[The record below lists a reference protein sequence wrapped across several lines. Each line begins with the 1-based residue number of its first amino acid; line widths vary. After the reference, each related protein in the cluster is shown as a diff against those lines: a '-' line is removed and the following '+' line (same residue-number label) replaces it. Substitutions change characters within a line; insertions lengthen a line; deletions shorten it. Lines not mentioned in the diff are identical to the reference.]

1 MICAVATQVWMKH
14 ATYLLWWIGDLFS
27 IFFLPLRNT
36 LHVLRLDQT
45 HRLDMHSERERTIKI
60 NRFLLC
66 PHSNSI
72 HCAHDIHCPSATF
85 TSCDSPPV
93 ESPSQWFFE
102 GRLHSSFVCRCRSC
116 RMKTVFMI
124 RRIAR
129 SLSVFLPQFV
139 LTYSSKSFVKL
150 IYLSHA

>member
-1 MICAVATQVWMKH
+1 MYYASCHTIALIN
-14 ATYLLWWIGDLFS
+14 YLRCGYSSVNEACHLF
-27 IFFLPLRNT
+27 IVMNWPDIFVFDFFLQLGNT

-45 HRLDMHSERERTIKI
+45 HRLDMHSERERTIKM

-66 PHSNSI
+66 SHSNSI

-102 GRLHSSFVCRCRSC
+102 GRLHSSFVCRFC
-116 RMKTVFMI
+116 
-124 RRIAR
+124 
-129 SLSVFLPQFV
+129 
-139 LTYSSKSFVKL
+139 
-150 IYLSHA
+150 